1 MEQDV
6 AWLSVEGGLMGVVSG
21 VFVGVAI
28 VVVVKKGLCHKRLL
42 SKRLLLL
49 SKKVKLAVDREAVW
63 QRQAVVFG
71 SGVWWCAAVAV
82 CQQCAPAIKCI
93 FLLLGKTFQKL

>member
-1 MEQDV
+1 MNVNVQMEQDV

-42 SKRLLLL
+42 SKRLLSKRLLLL
-49 SKKVKLAVDREAVW
+49 SKKVKAGGGQGGSVA
-63 QRQAVVFG
+63 AAG
-71 SGVWWCAAVAV
+71 SGVWW
-82 CQQCAPAIKCI
+82 
-93 FLLLGKTFQKL
+93 

>member
-49 SKKVKLAVDREAVW
+49 SKKVKAGGGQGGSVA
-63 QRQAVVFG
+63 AAG
-71 SGVWWCAAVAV
+71 SGVWQWCLVV
-82 CQQCAPAIKCI
+82 QQWRCASNY
-93 FLLLGKTFQKL
+93 FFTFGQNFQKTFELLK

>member
-49 SKKVKLAVDREAVW
+49 SKKVKAGGGQGGSVA
-63 QRQAVVFG
+63 AAG
-71 SGVWWCAAVAV
+71 SGVWQWCLVV
-82 CQQCAPAIKCI
+82 QQWRCASNY
-93 FLLLGKTFQKL
+93 FFTFGSRKLFK